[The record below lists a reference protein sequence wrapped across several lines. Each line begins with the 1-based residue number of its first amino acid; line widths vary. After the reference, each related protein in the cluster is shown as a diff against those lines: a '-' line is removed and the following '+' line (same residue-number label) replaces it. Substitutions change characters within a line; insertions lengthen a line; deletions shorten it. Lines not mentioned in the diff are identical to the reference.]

1 MLSES
6 VHARSTRLP
15 CWGIHHDSDMQQCSV
30 LASRI
35 DLTIH
40 DDLLLANRISMDG
53 ELTLKLLPTF
63 SLRHS
68 NPLRHRE

>member
-1 MLSES
+1 MLNES

-30 LASRI
+30 
-35 DLTIH
+35 LTIH